1 MKSVFWLVS
10 VMVLFASFGAVAE
23 DVDGVTEHPLLKR
36 YPGQEIRWQQI
47 ENYMPYSVPV
57 GPVTGY
63 RTIGDMITTEGRV
76 TRTFYRLEGTE
87 RSYSEVYKNYLDA
100 LRAEDFEILAS
111 GFSPD
116 RKGNAVGSRSW
127 IEVAYRAN
135 PTTKPGEVGT
145 LYSGT
150 SSSGGA
156 GSIVARRDRVAG
168 TVYVVITVEQHS
180 AAYVGALVD
189 IIEVAPAE
197 TGLVLIDPE
206 AIGNDIN
213 EYGRVILDGIFFDF
227 DQASLQARSAAT
239 LAAIAGFLQANPDK
253 RFYVVGHTDS
263 VGTFA
268 YNQKLSAD
276 RARSVVA
283 ALKQDYGIANEQLQ
297 AHGVGPLAPQYS
309 NSGEAGREKNRRV
322 ELVEWQRTD

>member
-1 MKSVFWLVS
+1 MNSFRL
-10 VMVLFASFGAVAE
+10 MAGVLAVCAACSAGAA
-23 DVDGVTEHPLLKR
+23 DIDGITEHPLLQR

-63 RTIGDMITTEGRV
+63 RTISDMLTTEGRV

-116 RKGNAVGSRSW
+116 RKGNGVGSRSW
-127 IEVAYRAN
+127 IEVVYRTN
-135 PTTKPGEVGT
+135 PTTQPGEVGT
-145 LYSGT
+145 LFAGT
-150 SSSGGA
+150 ASSGGA

-168 TVYVVITVEQHS
+168 RVYVVITVEQH
-180 AAYVGALVD
+180 AADYVGALVD

-197 TGLVLIDPE
+197 TGLVLVDPE
-206 AIGNDIN
+206 AIGADIK
-213 EYGRVILDGIFFDF
+213 EYGRVILDGLFFDF
-227 DQASLQARSAAT
+227 DQAALQPRSAAT

-263 VGTFA
+263 MGTFA

-276 RARSVVA
+276 RARAVVA
-283 ALKQDYGIANEQLQ
+283 ALKQDYGIANDQLE

-309 NSGEAGREKNRRV
+309 NAGDAGREKNRRV
-322 ELVEWQRTD
+322 ELVERE